1 MSKGL
6 ARAHNP
12 ARANSGPRPR
22 VPIVPFVPIGAGQ
35 EANGTKDTNGT
46 GAEMDLEER
55 IAMAMEG
62 GVPARVHAARR
73 RLVGTREAAN
83 LAPTI

>member
-22 VPIVPFVPIGAGQ
+22 VPIVPLVPIGAGQ

-46 GAEMDLEER
+46 RAEIDLEER
-55 IAMAMEG
+55 IAMALEG
-62 GVPARVHAARR
+62 GVPPSTLPPSLRSYSV
-73 RLVGTREAAN
+73 
-83 LAPTI
+83 